1 MVIYLY
7 NFNILKIQVEN
18 SIYCLLNNILILVK
32 DVNINTAYKK
42 IF

>member
-18 SIYCLLNNILILVK
+18 SIYCLLNNILVK